1 MMTNRVALTGNEA
14 VALAMKQI
22 NPDVVAAY
30 PITPQTEIVQIFS
43 QFVADGEI
51 DTEFVTVE
59 SEHSA
64 MSAVVGAS
72 AAGAR
77 AMTATSANGL
87 ELMFEI
93 VNIASSLRLPIV
105 MSIVNRA
112 ISGPI
117 NIHCDH
123 SDVMSIRD
131 SSWIL
136 LFGENA
142 QEVYDNLLMAN
153 RIAEHDDVLLPV
165 AVNMDGFII
174 SHAVENI
181 DLVANDD
188 VTDFIRDYSPE
199 HYLLNADQPITVG
212 PIDLQDFFFEHKRQQ
227 IEALKKVPQIVQEVS
242 EDFFKLTGR
251 EYNFFET
258 YQLAD
263 AEIALVAIGSTAG
276 TAKAAIDNLRKEG
289 LRAGLL
295 KIRLYRPF
303 PAVEIAETLKHVQA
317 IGIMDRAESYS
328 NTGGPLFTDI
338 RAALYDSEIKL
349 KIINFIYGLGGRD
362 ITTKDLEKVIC
373 KVKDLQDRGQIA
385 EKIIYYG
392 VRE

>member
-1 MMTNRVALTGNEA
+1 MTMKVALTGNEA

-77 AMTATSANGL
+77 AMTATSSNGL

-105 MSIVNRA
+105 MAIVNRT

-153 RIAEHDDVLLPV
+153 RIAEHQDIMLPV

-188 VTDFIRDYSPE
+188 VKDFVHDYHPE
-199 HYLLNADQPITVG
+199 HYLLDAANPITVG
-212 PIDLQDFFFEHKRQQ
+212 PIDLQDFLFEHKRQQ
-227 IEALKKVPQIVQEVS
+227 VEALKKVPQIVSEVS
-242 EDFFKLTGR
+242 ADFAKLTGR
-251 EYNFFET
+251 NYDYFES
-258 YQLAD
+258 YQMAD
-263 AEIALVAIGSTAG
+263 AEIALIAIGSTAG
-276 TAKAAIDNLRKEG
+276 TAKAAIDNLRKTG
-289 LRAGLL
+289 VRVGLL

-303 PAVEIAETLKHVQA
+303 PAVEICETLGNIQA

-328 NTGGPLFTDI
+328 NTGGPLFTDV
-338 RAALYDSEIKL
+338 RAALYDAEINPQ
-349 KIINFIYGLGGRD
+349 IINIIYGLGGRD
-362 ITTKDLEKVIC
+362 ITVKDLEKIIC
-373 KVKDLQDRGQIA
+373 KVQDVKESGQIA

>member
-1 MMTNRVALTGNEA
+1 MTMKVALTGNEA

-77 AMTATSANGL
+77 AMTATSSNGL

-105 MSIVNRA
+105 MAIVNRT

-153 RIAEHDDVLLPV
+153 RIAEHQDIMLPV

-188 VTDFIRDYSPE
+188 VKDFVHDYHPE
-199 HYLLNADQPITVG
+199 HYLLDAANPITVG
-212 PIDLQDFFFEHKRQQ
+212 PIDLQDFLFEHKRQQ
-227 IEALKKVPQIVQEVS
+227 VEALKKVPQIISEVS
-242 EDFFKLTGR
+242 ADFAKLTGR
-251 EYNFFET
+251 NYDYFES
-258 YQLAD
+258 YQMAD
-263 AEIALVAIGSTAG
+263 AEIALIAIGSTAG
-276 TAKAAIDNLRKEG
+276 TAKAAIDNLRNAG
-289 LRAGLL
+289 VRVGLL

-303 PAVEIAETLKHVQA
+303 PAVEICETLGNIQA

-328 NTGGPLFTDI
+328 NTGGPLFTDV
-338 RAALYDSEIKL
+338 RAALYDAEINPQ
-349 KIINFIYGLGGRD
+349 IINIIYGLGGRD
-362 ITTKDLEKVIC
+362 ITVKDLEKIIY
-373 KVKDLQDRGQIA
+373 KVQDVKESGQIA

>member
-1 MMTNRVALTGNEA
+1 MTMKVALTGNEA

-77 AMTATSANGL
+77 AMTATSSNGL

-105 MSIVNRA
+105 MAIVNRT

-153 RIAEHDDVLLPV
+153 RIAEHQDIMLPV

-188 VTDFIRDYSPE
+188 VKDFVHDYHPE
-199 HYLLNADQPITVG
+199 HYLLDTANPITVG
-212 PIDLQDFFFEHKRQQ
+212 PIDLQDFLFEHKRQQ
-227 IEALKKVPQIVQEVS
+227 VEALKKVPQVVREVS
-242 EDFFKLTGR
+242 ADFAKLTGR
-251 EYNFFET
+251 NYDYFES
-258 YQLAD
+258 YQMAD
-263 AEIALVAIGSTAG
+263 AEIALIAIGSTAG
-276 TAKAAIDNLRKEG
+276 TAKAAIDNLRKAG
-289 LRAGLL
+289 VRVGLL

-303 PAVEIAETLKHVQA
+303 PAVEICEILGNIQA

-328 NTGGPLFTDI
+328 NTGGPLFTDV
-338 RAALYDSEIKL
+338 RAALYDAEINPQ
-349 KIINFIYGLGGRD
+349 IINIIYGLGGRD
-362 ITTKDLEKVIC
+362 ITVKDLEKIIC
-373 KVKDLQDRGQIA
+373 KVQDVKESGQIA

>member
-1 MMTNRVALTGNEA
+1 MTMKVALTGNEA

-77 AMTATSANGL
+77 AMTATSSNGL

-105 MSIVNRA
+105 MSIVNRT

-153 RIAEHDDVLLPV
+153 RIAEHQDIMLPV

-188 VTDFIRDYSPE
+188 VKDFVHDYHPE
-199 HYLLNADQPITVG
+199 HYLLDAANPITVG
-212 PIDLQDFFFEHKRQQ
+212 PIDLQDFLFEHKRQQ
-227 IEALKKVPQIVQEVS
+227 VEALKKVPQVVREVS
-242 EDFFKLTGR
+242 ADFAKLTGR
-251 EYNFFET
+251 NYDYFES
-258 YQLAD
+258 YQMAD
-263 AEIALVAIGSTAG
+263 AEIALIAIGSTAG
-276 TAKAAIDNLRKEG
+276 TAKAAIDNLRKAG
-289 LRAGLL
+289 VRVGLL

-303 PAVEIAETLKHVQA
+303 PAVEICETLGNIQA
-317 IGIMDRAESYS
+317 IGVMDRAESYS
-328 NTGGPLFTDI
+328 NTGGPLFTDV
-338 RAALYDSEIKL
+338 RAALYDAGINPQ
-349 KIINFIYGLGGRD
+349 IINIIYGLGGRD
-362 ITTKDLEKVIC
+362 ITVKDLEKIIR
-373 KVKDLQDRGQIA
+373 KVQDVKESGQIG